1 MSNYRPAS
9 VQQLK
14 DAEDRRASN
23 SGLVFLGW
31 IGLELAAY
39 AVLVLAASDATPP
52 RCTGFCFS
60 DRGTLVLLG
69 MMFGLYVLIGQL
81 IVGAFLTMAYNRRRM
96 TSFATGSA
104 AFFTAFAVLVAIVG
118 AFAVA
123 NLSRV

>member
-1 MSNYRPAS
+1 MDNERPAS
-9 VQQLK
+9 VQGLK

-39 AVLVLAASDATPP
+39 AVLVLTASDEAP
-52 RCTGFCFS
+52 RNCSGLCFS

-69 MMFGLYVLIGQL
+69 MMFGLFVLVGQL
-81 IVGAFLTMAYNRRRM
+81 IVGLLLTKAYNRRRM

-104 AFFTAFAVLVAIVG
+104 AYFTTFILASLVLTLL
-118 AFAVA
+118 AVA
-123 NLSRV
+123 R